1 MLWKRC
7 RLTDLSFKVGDERWK
22 KLRER
27 ALLDLF
33 WFNDIVL
40 GYGDLF
46 PLKPETHLLFHK
58 FMERKTGN
66 GAIDSA
72 PIQLVMMPR
81 GCGKTTCGTRGQ
93 AIQLACA
100 NPNISILIANER
112 QENANAF
119 LSEIKAQFEHND
131 LLRALFPEVIP
142 DFRNTT
148 WAAEAA
154 TLKRERSRPE
164 PTFLT
169 IGVGGTVTGM
179 HFDVILCDD
188 LISRDAME
196 NARAGAWGIMDKTN
210 RWVNQLKPLLNPQA
224 TPFPWIRF
232 IGTSWWKDDTYA
244 YLEKAFT
251 YEEARQGVRLSAKL
265 PTGGTVSHDA
275 WRAGDLAVFKMRA
288 EENGKAVFPAI
299 YDLDELARLRQ
310 LDPELYACNFL
321 NDPVDAAVRTFQ
333 DAWLRY
339 YTWVDQRVVS
349 YRMDDGGTRHI
360 STDDLSKILVC
371 DPAFTATGQGA
382 RSAIV
387 VVGTDLDTGK
397 HLVLEAL
404 AERVEPGDL
413 LNDILNTAATR
424 KVKRVFIEAVAQQIG
439 FINHVQSEAARR
451 NLGISIETVKPGARA
466 KDIRIES
473 LSSHFR
479 SGTVLVASNML
490 DFLREFSSFRPGSR
504 LKDLLDALAYCAELW
519 PNVSHPS
526 APGSDTRTKQRTEL
540 SDYYRKRGFPQ
551 QAQPQLLVDKDW

>member
-1 MLWKRC
+1 MSEF
-7 RLTDLSFKVGDERWK
+7 SFQQSDAQHQ
-22 KLRER
+22 KLRAR
-27 ALLDLF
+27 ALSDLF
-33 WFNDIVL
+33 WFNKVVL

-46 PLKPETHLLFHK
+46 PLEESTHLLFHR
-58 FMERKTGN
+58 FMERKTGSEP
-66 GAIDSA
+66 IDSA

-81 GCGKTTCGTRGQ
+81 GCGKTTCGTRGH

-100 NPNISILIANER
+100 NPNIAILIANER

-154 TLKRERSRPE
+154 TLRRERSRPE

-188 LISRDAME
+188 LISREAME

-224 TPFPWIRF
+224 EPFPWIRF
-232 IGTSWWKDDTYA
+232 IGTNWWKDDTYG

-251 YEEARQGVRLSAKL
+251 YEEARQRVRLSAKL
-265 PTGGTVSHDA
+265 PTGGIVSHEA
-275 WRAGDLAVFKMRA
+275 WRAGELAVFKMRA
-288 EENGKAVFPAI
+288 EEAGKAVFPAI

-333 DAWLRY
+333 DDWLRY
-339 YTWVDQRVVS
+339 YNRVDERVVA
-349 YRMDDGGTRHI
+349 YRTDDGATRHI
-360 STDDLSKILVC
+360 ATDDLSKILVV
-371 DPAFTATGQGA
+371 DPAFTATGSGA
-382 RSAIV
+382 RSALV

-397 HLVLEAL
+397 HLVLDAV

-413 LNDILNTAATR
+413 LNDILNLAAR
-424 KVKRVFIEAVAQQIG
+424 RHVKRVFIEAVAQQIG
-439 FINHVQSEAARR
+439 FINHVQSEAVKR
-451 NLGISIETVKPGARA
+451 NMGISIEVVKPGGKN

-479 SGTVLVASNML
+479 AGTILVHSSML
-490 DFLREFSSFRPGSR
+490 DFFREFASFRPGSR
-504 LKDLLDALAYCAELW
+504 LKDLLDALAYASELW
-519 PNVSHPS
+519 PNVSRM
-526 APGSDTRTKQRTEL
+526 ATPGSDQKTRQRDEL
-540 SDYYRKRGFPQ
+540 SSYYRKRGLLPSQ
-551 QAQPQLLVDKDW
+551 TAQLVDDSW